1 LIYSFPNFPVTPMPH
16 PSLVLEAS
24 LWLQGLLNVV
34 GLDEVGRGCLA
45 GPVVAAAVLIPPH
58 CQPIPGVQDSKKLS
72 ASKRQHLNQQ
82 IRQQA
87 TAIAIGAASA
97 REIEQLNIL
106 QATYFAMG
114 RALER
119 LAAVTP
125 YDHVLID
132 GRDPKQPQ
140 FGTYTAV
147 IDGDALSYAIACAS
161 IVAKVR
167 RDRFMAQL
175 ACRHPGYGWEKNA
188 GYGTAQHLQALEK
201 LGITPAHR
209 RTFAPVQSF
218 LGS

>member
-1 LIYSFPNFPVTPMPH
+1 MPH
-16 PSLVLEAS
+16 PSLVLETR
-24 LWLQGLLNVV
+24 LWQQGLLNVA

-45 GPVVAAAVLIPPH
+45 GPVVAAAVLIPPN

-72 ASKRQHLNQQ
+72 ASRRQHLDQQ

-87 TAIAIGAASA
+87 AAIAIGAASA

-106 QATYFAMG
+106 QATYLAMG

-119 LAAVTP
+119 LIASAP

-132 GRDPKQPQ
+132 GRDPKRPQ

-167 RDRFMAQL
+167 RDRFMTQL
-175 ACRHPGYGWEKNA
+175 ARRHPGYGWEKNA

-218 LGS
+218 LSA